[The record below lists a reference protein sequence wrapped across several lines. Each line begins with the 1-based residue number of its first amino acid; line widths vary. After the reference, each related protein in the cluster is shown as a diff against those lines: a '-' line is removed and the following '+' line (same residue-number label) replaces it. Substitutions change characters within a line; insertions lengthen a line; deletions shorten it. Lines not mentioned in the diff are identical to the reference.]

1 MELKGE
7 AVLLRIFTGEADHI
21 GHTPVYECI
30 VKEARKNKISGA
42 TVLRGIM
49 GFGASSVIH
58 EARLIEISADLPII
72 VEIVDTEEN
81 IQKFIPLIQQ
91 LFEQSK
97 KGGLITT
104 EKVNVL
110 LYHSDKQ
117 K

>member
-7 AVLLRIFTGEADHI
+7 SVLLRIFTGEADHI
-21 GHTPVYECI
+21 GHMPVYECI
-30 VKEARKNKISGA
+30 VKAARKNNISGA

-72 VEIVDTEEN
+72 VEIVDTENN
-81 IQKFIPLIQQ
+81 IQKFIPVIQQ

-97 KGGLITT
+97 KGGLITM

-110 LYHSDKQ
+110 LYHPDK
-117 K
+117 

>member
-7 AVLLRIFTGEADHI
+7 SVLLRIFTGEADHI
-21 GHTPVYECI
+21 GHAPVYECI
-30 VKEARKNKISGA
+30 VKAARKNNISGA

-58 EARLIEISADLPII
+58 EAKLIEISADLPII
-72 VEIVDTEEN
+72 VEIVDTEN
-81 IQKFIPLIQQ
+81 KIQNFIPIIQQ

-97 KGGLITT
+97 KGGLITM

-110 LYHSDKQ
+110 FYHPDK
-117 K
+117 

>member
-7 AVLLRIFTGEADHI
+7 SVLLRIFTGEADHI
-21 GHTPVYECI
+21 GHLPVYECI
-30 VKEARKNKISGA
+30 VKEARKNKIAGA

-72 VEIVDTEEN
+72 VEIVDTNEN
-81 IQKFIPLIQQ
+81 IQKFIPVIQQ

-97 KGGLITT
+97 RGGLITM

-110 LYHSDKQ
+110 FYHPNK
-117 K
+117 